1 MEGCGCGV
9 IRVIIS
15 PIVIVYLFLT
25 LGAADT
31 VDSIFPACKE
41 RTHAIKIPN
50 LVDPNPCI
58 FRCPT
63 KVEMACANDGTSH
76 INECFLCK
84 DACNNPDRPIFKVCN
99 GRCPCKGKPHDDV
112 MKTVDDCKD
121 GKCAVDASDHYDEDY
136 GLDVE
141 APEAKYSYPEYTREQ
156 YENGDVIHELDGYSQ
171 RGDEEMVDGGYG
183 YTEDEELREWE
194 YYEEEYEDIEVEGDD
209 DAEVEEEEDVEGEG
223 EEGED
228 TLQEGEGRDGGAGD
242 GVVDHKEEGK
252 EKVKEVIVD
261 MEEDGGQGKG
271 NNQKGPETGKEGE
284 GVPQKGSKK
293 AREEQVKDK
302 QIKVVVENKEDIIS

>member
-1 MEGCGCGV
+1 
-9 IRVIIS
+9 
-15 PIVIVYLFLT
+15 
-25 LGAADT
+25 
-31 VDSIFPACKE
+31 
-41 RTHAIKIPN
+41 
-50 LVDPNPCI
+50 
-58 FRCPT
+58 
-63 KVEMACANDGTSH
+63 
-76 INECFLCK
+76 
-84 DACNNPDRPIFKVCN
+84 
-99 GRCPCKGKPHDDV
+99 
-112 MKTVDDCKD
+112 
-121 GKCAVDASDHYDEDY
+121 
-136 GLDVE
+136 
-141 APEAKYSYPEYTREQ
+141 
-156 YENGDVIHELDGYSQ
+156 
-171 RGDEEMVDGGYG
+171 MVDGGYG

-209 DAEVEEEEDVEGEG
+209 DAEIEEEEDVEGEG

-228 TLQEGEGRDGGAGD
+228 TLQEGEGRDVGAGD